1 VVELAWR
8 LQTAATVRGA
18 VHGLSAGVQQAGNP
32 LSITGKMPV
41 FHARPGV
48 HDK

>member
-1 VVELAWR
+1 VVEWAWR

-32 LSITGKMPV
+32 FSITGTIGKV
-41 FHARPGV
+41 ELAA
-48 HDK
+48 